1 MQTKT
6 EIQRLL
12 AGAGTEPNKR
22 LGQHFLIDLN
32 LMELLLNNAG
42 ITESDIV
49 LEVGTGTGSLT
60 GEIVKRAGKV
70 IAVECDEA
78 LAAVTKQQFE
88 KKGNFE
94 IVIADVLE
102 NKNTINH
109 EVIEKLLK
117 AKEEIYGRVL
127 LVANLPYNVASS
139 VMLNLLD
146 GEVVADSMIVTV
158 QKEVAERMA
167 AKPNSEEY
175 GILSIFLT
183 AMGQCKILRKL
194 SPKVFW
200 PEPQVDSAMVRFDR
214 DEKKVAEIHNVELF
228 KQAVNL
234 FMGHRRKMLR
244 ACVKYAEGNLA
255 HVHNWED
262 IFARA
267 FVEPHHRPEQLSA
280 ENYISIANLCN
291 EILGHKA

>member
-12 AGAGTEPNKR
+12 AGAGVEPNKR

-32 LMELLLNNAG
+32 LMEFLLNNAG
-42 ITESDIV
+42 ITHNDIV

-60 GEIVKRAGKV
+60 GELIKRAGRV
-70 IAVECDEA
+70 VAVEYDEVLGPMTQQLYKDCD
-78 LAAVTKQQFE
+78 
-88 KKGNFE
+88 NFE
-94 IVIADVLE
+94 IVIGDALE

-109 EVIEKLLK
+109 DVTAKLKNAYDQLG
-117 AKEEIYGRVL
+117 GRIL
-127 LVANLPYNVASS
+127 LVANLPYSAGSS

-146 GEVVADSMIVTV
+146 GAVVADAMTVTV
-158 QKEVAERMA
+158 QKEVADRMVA
-167 AKPNSEEY
+167 APNSDDY

-183 AMGQCKILRKL
+183 AMGHCKMLRKL

-200 PEPQVDSAMVRFDR
+200 PEPQVDSAIVRFDR
-214 DEKKVAEIHNVELF
+214 DPAKVALIHNVPLF
-228 KQAVNL
+228 KEVVNL

-244 ACVKYAEGNLA
+244 ACVKHSDGRLA
-255 HVHNWED
+255 NVHHWED
-262 IFARA
+262 IFQRS
-267 FVEPHHRPEQLSA
+267 FVEPHHRPEELTA

-291 EILGHKA
+291 EILDSH